1 MNGLRQV
8 SEMISK
14 SFFAATA
21 ACLLA
26 GAAAHAQDNAAPTA
40 PATSESADGITLE
53 LNKLEKSEKG
63 CRAYVVV
70 TNATS
75 TAYESF
81 KLDLVMFQTDGVVG
95 RRFALDLSP
104 VRPDKRSVKLF
115 DLDGAQ
121 CEQIGSFL
129 INDVMDCRTS
139 SGPATDCLARL
150 KVKSLTKVE
159 ISK

>member
-1 MNGLRQV
+1 MSPV
-8 SEMISK
+8 
-14 SFFAATA
+14 
-21 ACLLA
+21 
-26 GAAAHAQDNAAPTA
+26 GAAAHAQDNAATTA
-40 PATSESADGITLE
+40 PATAESGDGITLE
-53 LNKLEKSEKG
+53 LNKLEKSDKG

-70 TNATS
+70 TNPTS
-75 TAYESF
+75 TAYDAF
-81 KLDLVMFQTDGVVG
+81 KLDLVMFQTDGVIG

-121 CEQIGSFL
+121 CEEIGSFL
-129 INDVMDCRTS
+129 VNDVMDCRTS
-139 SGPATDCLARL
+139 TGPATDCLARL

>member
-1 MNGLRQV
+1 MNWLRPV
-8 SEMISK
+8 SAMILK
-14 SFFAATA
+14 SLFAVAAACVLVVVAHAQENPAATA
-21 ACLLA
+21 P
-26 GAAAHAQDNAAPTA
+26 AQP
-40 PATSESADGITLE
+40 ESGDGITLE
-53 LNKLEKSEKG
+53 LNKIEKSDKG

-70 TNATS
+70 TNPTQTS
-75 TAYESF
+75 YEAF

-95 RRFALDLSP
+95 RRFALDLAP

-121 CEQIGSFL
+121 CDGIGSFL
-129 INDVMDCRTS
+129 INDIMDCRTS